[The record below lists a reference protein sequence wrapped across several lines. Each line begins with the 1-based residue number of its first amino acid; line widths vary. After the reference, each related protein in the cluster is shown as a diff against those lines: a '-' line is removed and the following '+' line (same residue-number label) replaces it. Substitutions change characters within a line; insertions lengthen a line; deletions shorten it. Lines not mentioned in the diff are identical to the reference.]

1 MNEVEGQATRDDMYG
16 MVVVLSLFGV
26 ITALVTVFAAFLLP
40 PPWSAIVAIVSILV
54 AGGCLGA
61 VVSVV
66 RSRQDGQA
74 S

>member
-1 MNEVEGQATRDDMYG
+1 MNEVEGQATRDERYP
-16 MVVVLSLFGV
+16 MVVVLSLFGA

-40 PPWSAIVAIVSILV
+40 PPWSAIVAVVSMLV

-61 VVSVV
+61 VVSVA
-66 RSRQDGQA
+66 RSRQAGQT